1 MALLFRS
8 CWATIPRADRLRLS
22 QELTLNTEVVQDKSK
37 AKRRRLERALQG
49 AIKEKNILPK
59 DAFRV
64 EHLNYKVSRPSFEK
78 RRIRRAAL
86 GSQERVGVREM

>member
-1 MALLFRS
+1 MALLFG
-8 CWATIPRADRLRLS
+8 CYWATTPRADLLRLS

-37 AKRRRLERALQG
+37 AKRRKLERALQG

-64 EHLNYKVSRPSFEK
+64 EHLNYKVSPLLSRKDAFAELHWVPE
-78 RRIRRAAL
+78 
-86 GSQERVGVREM
+86 GV